1 MKKFIA
7 LFFVCLFLNSCY
19 TTENDSKESCIE
31 NCTTFSGQIRTVDG
45 IGISKVKLTL
55 GYHIGQELSSYTR
68 IIGKATTDQNGFY
81 EMSVFIKDNELGE
94 GSPGY
99 FTLALDPE
107 KINNSLPDEYL
118 KPNAIFDMK
127 PEVIYY
133 SIIDRNEILE
143 NDFIIPK
150 KGNVKIKLKN
160 FTPIVDGDY
169 FNARGFYNYTFLS
182 GNWSYI
188 RPYNGI
194 YIEAKE
200 NPSILNF
207 KAVLND
213 TIRVNVSKKKNGV
226 VENYQEK
233 IVLDNPNVY
242 ELELEY

>member
-19 TTENDSKESCIE
+19 TTENDSKKNCIE
-31 NCTTFSGQIRTVDG
+31 NCTTFSGQIKTVDG
-45 IGISKVKLTL
+45 IGIPKVKLTL
-55 GYHIGQELSSYTR
+55 DYHIGQELSSYTR

-81 EMSVFIKDNELGE
+81 EISVFIKDNELGE
-94 GSPGY
+94 SSPGY

-118 KPNAIFDMK
+118 KPNEPFERDPRI
-127 PEVIYY
+127 IYY

-160 FTPIVDGDY
+160 FTPIIEGDY
-169 FNARGFYNYTFLS
+169 FNARVYYNYTFLS

-188 RPYNGI
+188 SPYYGI
-194 YIEAKE
+194 YVEAKE
-200 NPSILNF
+200 NPSILDF
-207 KAVLND
+207 ETVLND
-213 TIRVNVSKKKNGV
+213 TIKVLVNKKKNGV
-226 VENYQEK
+226 LENSLQQV
-233 IVLDNPNVY
+233 ILDSPTVY